1 MDFRCGWYT
10 YPARFWQTWQR
21 INQMN
26 HARQCLSWTRKSSLR
41 VLWYRTSIG
50 TSILFW
56 NIWKFDTGDKKMGN
70 LLKSRK
76 FWLLIL
82 DTVISLATFFL
93 TKYASPEAVD
103 AALVVI
109 GSLQPV
115 FVIII
120 AAIAYEDGQA
130 LAAGAHP
137 GQLPEERPC
146 L

>member
-1 MDFRCGWYT
+1 
-10 YPARFWQTWQR
+10 
-21 INQMN
+21 
-26 HARQCLSWTRKSSLR
+26 
-41 VLWYRTSIG
+41 
-50 TSILFW
+50 
-56 NIWKFDTGDKKMGN
+56 MGN

-115 FVIII
+115 FVMII

-137 GQLPEERPC
+137 RQLPE
-146 L
+146 